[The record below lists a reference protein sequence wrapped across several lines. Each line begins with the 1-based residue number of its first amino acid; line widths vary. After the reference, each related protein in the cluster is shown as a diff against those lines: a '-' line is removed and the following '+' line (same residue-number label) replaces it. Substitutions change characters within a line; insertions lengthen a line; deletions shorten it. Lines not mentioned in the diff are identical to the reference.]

1 MSLKERIEE
10 DLKKGMMEKNEPA
23 VRALRMLKT
32 AIRHAEVEKGNPLSD
47 GDVIAVI
54 RKLIRQRKES
64 IEAFEKGG
72 RNDLAEKE
80 KEEIKV
86 LESYAPPE
94 MGDEEI
100 ENFLRE
106 VIKKVGASS
115 PSDIGKVMKEAMKE
129 LKGKA
134 DGSRVKEIAEK
145 ILSKK
150 E

>member
-10 DLKKGMMEKNEPA
+10 DLKKGMREKNESA

-32 AIRHAEVEKGNPLSD
+32 AIRHAEVEKGSPLSD
-47 GDVIAVI
+47 EDIIAVI

-100 ENFLRE
+100 ENFIRE
-106 VIKKVGASS
+106 IINKIGASS
-115 PSDIGKVMKEAMKE
+115 PSDIGKVMKEAMKD

-145 ILSKK
+145 VLSKK